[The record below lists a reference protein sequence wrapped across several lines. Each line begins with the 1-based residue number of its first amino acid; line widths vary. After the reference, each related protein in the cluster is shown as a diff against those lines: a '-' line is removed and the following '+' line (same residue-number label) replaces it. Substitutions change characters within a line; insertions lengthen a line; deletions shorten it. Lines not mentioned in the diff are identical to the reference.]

1 MLIRDQVYQILKND
15 IISGV
20 LKPGEVINMLDI
32 SNRMNISGAP
42 VREALNMLCRDGLV
56 DMAPYRKPV
65 VASGTADD
73 AKVSWD
79 LRLFIEP
86 YAARLSVKLV
96 PEEAI
101 AAARDLVLRSMEQP
115 DSLTLS
121 IESDEATH
129 ALLYQYANS
138 RSLTSVLETL
148 RTNTM
153 RYRYLSKRHAM
164 PPGTNQTIAR
174 EHLDILDA
182 ISLRDENLVYFHVF
196 NHLKNS
202 GIRNKFE

>member
-1 MLIRDQVYQILKND
+1 MLIRDQVYQLLKNE
-15 IISGV
+15 IISGK

-56 DMAPYRKPV
+56 DLPPYRKAV
-65 VASGTADD
+65 VASGTAED

-86 YAARLSVKLV
+86 YAARLSVQLV

-101 AAARDLVLRSMEQP
+101 EAARALVRQSLEQP

-138 RSLTSVLETL
+138 KSLTSILETL
-148 RTNTM
+148 RTGTM
-153 RYRYLSKRHAM
+153 RYRYQAKRHQAL
-164 PPGTNQTIAR
+164 PGTAQTIAG

-182 ISLRDENLVYFHVF
+182 IHLRDADLVYFRVYNHV
-196 NHLKNS
+196 KNS
-202 GIRNKFE
+202 SLRTKFE

>member
-1 MLIRDQVYQILKND
+1 MLIRDQVYHIIKND
-15 IISGV
+15 IISGQ

-56 DMAPYRKPV
+56 DMTPYRKAV
-65 VASGTADD
+65 VASGTAED

-86 YAARLSVKLV
+86 YAARLSVHLV

-101 AAARDLVLRSMEQP
+101 EAAREQVRQSMEQP

-121 IESDEATH
+121 MESDDATH

-138 RSLTSVLETL
+138 KALTNVLETL

-153 RYRYLSKRHAM
+153 RYRYLAKRHET
-164 PPGTNQTIAR
+164 PVGTAQTIAR
-174 EHLDILDA
+174 EHMDILDA
-182 ISLRDENLVYFHVF
+182 ISLRDENLVYFRVY